1 MTKLNLC
8 GAAMLA
14 SMLAFAP
21 AMADETGDL
30 DGEPLLV
37 TSGDPNHPRYAN
49 AGDNLRNG
57 VVSLFIEFDGIPV
70 GGFLC
75 TAAVIDD
82 RHILTAAHCVRE
94 AGDTVKRLRVVLS
107 AGLAAP
113 AILDATA
120 FSVHPAFDLTNPTFG
135 AFADGDVAVV
145 ELPNPLPGFIERYD
159 LYTTPDEFNQT
170 TRHYGHGRSGRGN
183 KGATGGSDFFFAR
196 TGLNMYEQ
204 TLGAFGF
211 PSDQLLHDFDS
222 GGEAHNAMDWWFS
235 GFFCGPDNPNPPQAQ
250 DGKCTTFR
258 GGNFPDLG
266 FGELEVGIAPG
277 DSGGPGFVDGKIAGV
292 HSFGFTYFCGGAGS
306 PTNGTDFDCGLNS
319 SWGEM
324 SGDTRVSTFA
334 GWVDRV
340 VTRGANTNIPELAPR
355 SRATRGGAGVA
366 DIGEL
371 TDVGRA
377 FLSVTTSRTLRTP
390 MTFEEALADL
400 GIE

>member
-1 MTKLNLC
+1 MTMLRPFA
-8 GAAMLA
+8 AAMLA
-14 SMLAFAP
+14 SILACAP
-21 AMADETGDL
+21 AIANETGDL
-30 DGEPLLV
+30 DGESLLV

-57 VVSLFIEFDGIPV
+57 VVSLYIEFDGIPV
-70 GGFLC
+70 GGYLC

-94 AGDTVKRLRVVLS
+94 SGDTVKRLRVIVS
-107 AGLAAP
+107 AGLATP
-113 AILDATA
+113 MIFDATA
-120 FSVHPAFDLTNPTFG
+120 FSVHPAYDLWSPIVG
-135 AFADGDVAVV
+135 AFADGDIAVV
-145 ELPNPLPGFIERYD
+145 ELPNPLPTAIERYD
-159 LYTTPDEFNQT
+159 LYRTADEFGET

-183 KGATGGSDFFFAR
+183 KGATGSSDFFFAR
-196 TGLNMYEQ
+196 TGLNMYEA
-204 TLGAFGF
+204 TLGDFGF

-222 GGEAHNAMDWWFS
+222 GGEKHNAMDWWFS

-258 GGNFPDLG
+258 GGSFPDRG
-266 FGELEVGIAPG
+266 FGKLEVGVAPG
-277 DSGGPGFVDGKIAGV
+277 DSGGPGFIDGKIAGV
-292 HSFGFTYFCGGAGS
+292 HSFGFTYTCGGAGS

-334 GWVDRV
+334 GWVDSI
-340 VTRGANTNIPELAPR
+340 VTNGADTTIPELAP
-355 SRATRGGAGVA
+355 ATVSGVGVA

-377 FLSVTTSRTLRTP
+377 FLSVATSRTLRKPVTLK
-390 MTFEEALADL
+390 EALAVLATD
-400 GIE
+400 

>member
-1 MTKLNLC
+1 MTKLKLC
-8 GAAMLA
+8 GAAMLL

-21 AMADETGDL
+21 AIADETGDL
-30 DGEPLLV
+30 DGEALLV

-49 AGDNLRNG
+49 AGANLRNG

-94 AGDTVKRLRVVLS
+94 DGDTVKRLRVILS
-107 AGLAAP
+107 AGLLDP
-113 AILDATA
+113 LILDATA
-120 FSVHPAFDLTNPTFG
+120 FSVHPAYDFWSPILG

-145 ELPNPLPGFIERYD
+145 ELTNPLPGYIDRYD
-159 LYTTPDEFNQT
+159 LYTTADEFGET

-196 TGLNMYEQ
+196 TGLNMYEA
-204 TLGAFGF
+204 TLGDFGF

-222 GGEAHNAMDWWFS
+222 GGEKHNAMDWWFS

-258 GGNFPDLG
+258 GGNFPDRG
-266 FGELEVGIAPG
+266 FGKLEVGVAPG
-277 DSGGPGFVDGKIAGV
+277 DSGGPGFIDGKIAGV

-319 SWGEM
+319 TWGEM

-334 GWVDRV
+334 NWVDDV
-340 VTRGANTNIPELAPR
+340 VANGADTSVPELAP
-355 SRATRGGAGVA
+355 AAAGGDGVA

-377 FLSVTTSRTLRTP
+377 FLSVATSRTLRTP
-390 MTFEEALADL
+390 MTFKEALAELATD
-400 GIE
+400 